1 MVVRQMAD
9 VGFTEVEVT
18 GDGRK
23 REANALWP
31 LEDATANIPQIKRIV
46 EMAAQDGEPQI
57 SV

>member
-1 MVVRQMAD
+1 MVARQIAAS
-9 VGFTEVEVT
+9 FAEVEVT
-18 GDGRK
+18 GDRRE
-23 REANALWP
+23 REAKALWP

>member
-1 MVVRQMAD
+1 MAAS
-9 VGFTEVEVT
+9 
-18 GDGRK
+18 
-23 REANALWP
+23 EANALWP